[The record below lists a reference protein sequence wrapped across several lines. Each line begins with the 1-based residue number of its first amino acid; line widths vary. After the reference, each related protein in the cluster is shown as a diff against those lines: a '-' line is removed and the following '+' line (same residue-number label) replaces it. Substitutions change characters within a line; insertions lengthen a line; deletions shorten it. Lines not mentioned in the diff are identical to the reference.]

1 LLGPGDL
8 SARRNSSR
16 VVHVILRYAVGKSDL
31 LRGKLGESMKPVMTA
46 LQTIAAIK
54 SETRELIPEE
64 AASTCPTETV
74 QSQNLGESS
83 LTSSNGRN
91 GPTAPCANSKATAY
105 VNSSGG
111 PLIDQ
116 LSTAPETSFA
126 CDREIRIDKGDRIAL
141 SVSPALKIKGRSA
154 AILLGLSLP
163 CLGLGWIGASSDL
176 FSLNLTSLSL
186 QQGNSSAY
194 PPDPAKSD
202 RLELRSL
209 PTNPTPT
216 ATAIARAH
224 EAFKNVAP
232 TTHLVSLPTK
242 QNTSAPRPTGERTKV
257 SARPTPV
264 PETKPTTIDGWT
276 IREVN
281 GGTAVLEGP
290 SGVWKA
296 TRGDTVPG
304 VGKIDSIVRW
314 GNRWIVATSKG
325 LISTR

>member
-1 LLGPGDL
+1 MPPARAARIR
-8 SARRNSSR
+8 SASFVYLPRTVSEDYF
-16 VVHVILRYAVGKSDL
+16 VYVILTCPAENWDFR
-31 LRGKLGESMKPVMTA
+31 RGKVVDMNPVMRA
-46 LQTIAAIK
+46 LQTITAIE
-54 SETRELIPEE
+54 SETRELS
-64 AASTCPTETV
+64 A
-74 QSQNLGESS
+74 SS
-83 LTSSNGRN
+83 LASSSGRN
-91 GPTAPCANSKATAY
+91 RPTAPSANSKATAY

-111 PLIDQ
+111 PPTDQ
-116 LSTAPETSFA
+116 LGTAPETSFA

-141 SVSPALKIKGRSA
+141 SVSPALKIKGRRA
-154 AILLGLSLP
+154 AILSGLSLA
-163 CLGLGWIGASSDL
+163 CLGLGWIGASSDF
-176 FSLNLTSLSL
+176 FSLNLTSLPL
-186 QQGNSSAY
+186 QQGNPSAY
-194 PPDPAKSD
+194 PPGPAKSA
-202 RLELRSL
+202 
-209 PTNPTPT
+209 NPTPT
-216 ATAIARAH
+216 ATAAIARAH
-224 EAFKNVAP
+224 EAFKNVTP

-281 GGTAVLEGP
+281 GDTAVLEGP

>member
-1 LLGPGDL
+1 
-8 SARRNSSR
+8 
-16 VVHVILRYAVGKSDL
+16 
-31 LRGKLGESMKPVMTA
+31 MTA
-46 LQTIAAIK
+46 LRTIAAIK
-54 SETRELIPEE
+54 SETRELIREE
-64 AASTCPTETV
+64 AASTCPTESV
-74 QSQNLGESS
+74 QSQNLSESS

-111 PLIDQ
+111 PPIYQ
-116 LSTAPETSFA
+116 LGTAARTSFA

-154 AILLGLSLP
+154 AILSGLSLA
-163 CLGLGWIGASSDL
+163 CLGLGWIGASSDF
-176 FSLNLTSLSL
+176 FSLILTSLPL
-186 QQGNSSAY
+186 QQGY
-194 PPDPAKSD
+194 PADPAKSD
-202 RLELRSL
+202 RLELRSS
-209 PTNPTPT
+209 PANPPAT

-232 TTHLVSLPTK
+232 TTHLVSLATK
-242 QNTSAPRPTGERTKV
+242 RNTSAPRPTEERTRV
-257 SARPTPV
+257 SAKPTPV